1 MKFFCIGAFRS
12 GTTST
17 REYLE
22 SLGMR
27 AVDWSVIANNYN
39 NYPKDMVSINKT
51 LDKYDIF
58 SDIPYSYID
67 FMLVM
72 MKRYPDALF
81 FLSTRDD
88 TQWLESVKRHRAVRI
103 EGVSNLITKETLKEV
118 GIVGSSDEEL
128 RRSYIDRNSRVVKMF
143 EEANQLDRL
152 CTFDIGCGDMKNV
165 IDEFLVHHGC
175 EINKGV
181 DSFFPWAE
189 KTQ

>member
-27 AVDWSVIANNYN
+27 AVDWSVIASNYN
-39 NYPKDMVSINKT
+39 NYPKNMDAINKT
-51 LDKYDIF
+51 LENYEVF
-58 SDIPYSYID
+58 SDIPYNYMGFIGR
-67 FMLVM
+67 M
-72 MKRYPDALF
+72 MIEYPDALF
-81 FLSTRDD
+81 FLSTRAESD
-88 TQWLESVKRHRAVRI
+88 WMESVKRHRSVRI
-103 EGVSNLITKETLKEV
+103 EGVSNFITKETLKEV

-128 RRSYIDRNSRVVKMF
+128 KTSYVDRNYRVVHMF
-143 EEANQLDRL
+143 EKAKQLDRL
-152 CTFDIGCGDMKNV
+152 CTFDIGGGDMKNI
-165 IDEFLVHHGC
+165 IDEFLCSHGC